1 MLSPDLKKYY
11 EDRFTM
17 TASQGWI
24 DLLEDIQIMLDNY
37 NNLTTIN
44 SVEDLYKRQGQID
57 ILNWIKSLREVSERA
72 YEELNAEIV

>member
-1 MLSPDLKKYY
+1 MTPELKKYY
-11 EDRFTM
+11 EDIFTM

>member
-1 MLSPDLKKYY
+1 
-11 EDRFTM
+11 
-17 TASQGWI
+17 
-24 DLLEDIQIMLDNY
+24 MLDNY

-72 YEELNAEIV
+72 YEELNAETV

>member
-1 MLSPDLKKYY
+1 MTPDLKKYY

-44 SVEDLYKRQGQID
+44 SVEDLYKRRGQID

-72 YEELNAEIV
+72 YEELNAETV

>member
-1 MLSPDLKKYY
+1 MTPELKKYY

-72 YEELNAEIV
+72 YEELNAETI

>member
-1 MLSPDLKKYY
+1 MTPELKKYY

-37 NNLTTIN
+37 NNLITIN

-72 YEELNAEIV
+72 YEELNAETV

>member
-1 MLSPDLKKYY
+1 MTPDLKKYY

>member
-1 MLSPDLKKYY
+1 MTPELKKYY

-24 DLLEDIQIMLDNY
+24 DLLEDIQIMLDTY

>member
-1 MLSPDLKKYY
+1 MTPELKKYY

-17 TASQGWI
+17 TASQGWL

-72 YEELNAEIV
+72 YEELNAETV

>member
-1 MLSPDLKKYY
+1 MTPELKKYY

-72 YEELNAEIV
+72 YEELNAETV

>member
-17 TASQGWI
+17 TASKGWL

-37 NNLTTIN
+37 NNLITIN

-72 YEELNAEIV
+72 YEELNAETL

>member
-1 MLSPDLKKYY
+1 MTPDLKKYY

-72 YEELNAEIV
+72 YEELNAETI

>member
-72 YEELNAEIV
+72 YEELNAETV

>member
-1 MLSPDLKKYY
+1 MTPDLKKYY

-24 DLLEDIQIMLDNY
+24 DLLEDIQIMFDNY

-72 YEELNAEIV
+72 YEELNAETV

>member
-1 MLSPDLKKYY
+1 MLSPDLKQYY
-11 EDRFTM
+11 EARFTM
-17 TASQGWI
+17 TASKGWL

-37 NNLTTIN
+37 NNITTIN

-72 YEELNAEIV
+72 YEELNAETV

>member
-1 MLSPDLKKYY
+1 MTPDLKKYY

-72 YEELNAEIV
+72 YEELNAETV

>member
-1 MLSPDLKKYY
+1 MTPELKKYY

-72 YEELNAEIV
+72 YEELNEKTL

>member
-1 MLSPDLKKYY
+1 MTPELKKYY

>member
-1 MLSPDLKKYY
+1 MTPELKKYY

-37 NNLTTIN
+37 NNLITIN

-72 YEELNAEIV
+72 YEELNAETI

>member
-1 MLSPDLKKYY
+1 MTPELKKYY

-37 NNLTTIN
+37 NNLITIN
-44 SVEDLYKRQGQID
+44 SVED
-57 ILNWIKSLREVSERA
+57 STH
-72 YEELNAEIV
+72 